1 VSGDSSHSS
10 VMQAVAVRVTTAQ
23 RHSGFDQVV
32 AAVIVL
38 NTVVLVASLIVDGH
52 ESLFEVVHNSILA
65 FFVVELAVRFRRAGW
80 RSFFIG
86 RWNCFDAAVI
96 ALSTLPVLGV
106 DASLLRVAR
115 MARMVHLMR
124 HASHLRL
131 SRLLVPVTRLGQFK
145 RIGSGKMTDL
155 ERAGR

>member
-1 VSGDSSHSS
+1 MLAGPPYANCTEAHKDRRYNIPRGDPAY
-10 VMQAVAVRVTTAQ
+10 QQKLDR
-23 RHSGFDQVV
+23 D
-32 AAVIVL
+32 
-38 NTVVLVASLIVDGH
+38 NDG
-52 ESLFEVVHNSILA
+52 
-65 FFVVELAVRFRRAGW
+65 
-80 RSFFIG
+80 
-86 RWNCFDAAVI
+86 I
-96 ALSTLPVLGV
+96 ALSTMPVLGV

-145 RIGSGKMTDL
+145 RSAAGMMTDL